1 MITFTMTR
9 SAADYISRHTSSDL
23 ARSHALVLLKRLG
36 SCEAALAAVGG
47 DQRLA
52 QSLLRGLVLC
62 VEELAEPAWLGAN
75 TEDPDIAAFTA
86 LGATP
91 APPPPADLDE
101 ILARALWARF
111 ATFGSRPMR

>member
-9 SAADYISRHTSSDL
+9 SAADQIGGRTSSAF
-23 ARSHALVLLKRLG
+23 ARAQALVLLKRLG
-36 SCEAALAAVGG
+36 SCETALAAVGE
-47 DQRLA
+47 DQRLV

-62 VEELAEPAWLGAN
+62 VEKLAGPSWLVAN
-75 TEDPDIAAFTA
+75 AEDPDIAAFTA

-101 ILARALWARF
+101 ILARVLWARF
-111 ATFGSRPMR
+111 ATFGSPQIR